1 MEKRFYH
8 RTTFTGNVL
17 VNGSQVCQSSNLS
30 EDGIYIDTDQ
40 PFALEGPVT
49 VEFSVG
55 GRKFI
60 SKAVVKSVNASGVG
74 LNFLGLSGTEREFI
88 GNYVEEKVKAA

>member
-8 RTTFTGNVL
+8 RANFTGSVL
-17 VNGSQVCQSSNLS
+17 VNGSLVCQGSNLS

-40 PFALEGPVT
+40 PFALESHVM

-55 GRKFI
+55 DRKFI
-60 SKAVVKSVNASGVG
+60 SKAVVKSVNASGAG
-74 LNFLGLSGTEREFI
+74 LNFLGLSGKEREFI
-88 GNYVEEKVKAA
+88 GNYVEETVKAA